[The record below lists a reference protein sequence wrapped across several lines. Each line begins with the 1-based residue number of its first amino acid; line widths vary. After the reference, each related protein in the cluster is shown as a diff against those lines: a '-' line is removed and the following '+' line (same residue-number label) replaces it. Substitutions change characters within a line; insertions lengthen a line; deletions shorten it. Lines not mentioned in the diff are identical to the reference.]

1 MSLKQRLRASWVGD
15 LGRLAINGYWHL
27 CAVPKHLRAW
37 LRDRQNRQAYRPL
50 SEQDLRAAR
59 RSDTVFICGTGPSLR
74 DVTPEEWAQIGAH
87 DVFSFRDF
95 PRQRG
100 VRADFHMT
108 GEVDILEEYAAAIN
122 DNPLYANTLF
132 LVQEGFTAWMG
143 NRLIGERAL
152 RLGAPVFRYW
162 RRDRGRMVM
171 PSERFED
178 GVVHGIGSVVGAVN
192 IALLLGWRRIVLVG
206 VDLHNHRYFFVPE
219 DQTRAVEKPG
229 VTHFSPYT
237 NGDLIVQQ
245 LGDWNDKLQPR
256 SVQLYA
262 YNPKSLLVRRLPVFD
277 WGMMGAAIDR
287 QQDGAA

>member
-1 MSLKQRLRASWVGD
+1 MSLRQRLRASWIGD

-27 CAVPKHLRAW
+27 CAMPKHLRAW
-37 LRDRQNRQAYRPL
+37 LQDRQNRGAYQRL
-50 SEQDLRAAR
+50 TEQDLRAAR
-59 RSDTVFICGTGPSLR
+59 RSDTVFICGTGSSLR
-74 DVTPEEWAQIGAH
+74 DIAPEEWARIGAH

-152 RLGAPVFRYW
+152 RPGAPVFRYW

-171 PSERFED
+171 PSAHFED
-178 GVVHGIGSVVGAVN
+178 GVAHGFGSVVGAVN

-206 VDLHNHRYFFVPE
+206 VDLYDHRYFYLPP
-219 DQTRAVEKPG
+219 DQTRAVEKAG
-229 VTHFSPYT
+229 VSHDSPFT
-237 NGDLIVQQ
+237 NGALIVEQ
-245 LGDWNDKLQPR
+245 LGRWDAALRPR
-256 SVQLYA
+256 GIQLYA
-262 YNPKSLLVRRLPVFD
+262 YNPRSLLTRHLPVFD
-277 WGMMGAAIDR
+277 WSMMQQQGDSAA
-287 QQDGAA
+287 